1 MSAEGEEA
9 LPPGWAWA
17 TVGEVGVVQLG
28 RQRAPEHHRGPH
40 MRKYLRVANVF
51 EDAVDTRDVMEMNF
65 SPDEFEQ
72 FRLEAGDI
80 LLNEGQSR
88 ELVGRPAMFRGEVDE
103 CCFTNSLVRFRAG
116 ECVVPMFA
124 LYLFRHWLRDG
135 TFMGIANITTNIA
148 HLGAGRFAALS
159 IPVPPLAEQR
169 RIVAALDEMLGRVR
183 AARASLD
190 EAPSLLERA
199 RQAVLAAAFRGEL
212 TEAWREE
219 HPEVESAEALLERI
233 RAERRRRWEQVELAK
248 LTAKGKAPTDERW
261 KAKYEEPQQ
270 PDLRSLGPLPDSWRW
285 AGLSEIATLQLGQ
298 RRAPEFA
305 NEREYPYI
313 RAANITWRG
322 LDLGDVKRMGFLH
335 PEPLFLQWGDVLLN
349 EASGSPMEVGKAVL
363 WRGEIEGCCY
373 QATVLRVRPALA
385 DELGPW
391 LQSSFRNDALL
402 GRFATMAPGMGMVHL
417 SAERMRCWPIPLPP
431 LAEQHEIVRRVDA
444 ALAKLDAATAAVEET
459 RARLDAIERA
469 VLARAF
475 RGELVEQ
482 DADDE
487 PAAEMLARLRASRA
501 EAPTKRAR
509 RVAKA

>member
-51 EDAVDTRDVMEMNF
+51 EDAIDTRDVMEMNF

-190 EAPSLLERA
+190 EASLLLERA
-199 RQAVLAAAFRGEL
+199 RQAVLAATFAPKD
-212 TEAWREE
+212 
-219 HPEVESAEALLERI
+219 HPFSA
-233 RAERRRRWEQVELAK
+233 
-248 LTAKGKAPTDERW
+248 TSAPTDSSVWEERRL
-261 KAKYEEPQQ
+261 EEIVVDGAPICYGIVLPGPEVPDGVPYLRQQ
-270 PDLRSLGPLPDSWRW
+270 DIADGSIDFTEIKHTSR
-285 AGLSEIATLQLGQ
+285 EIAQQ
-298 RRAPEFA
+298 HRRSELAE
-305 NEREYPYI
+305 
-313 RAANITWRG
+313 
-322 LDLGDVKRMGFLH
+322 
-335 PEPLFLQWGDVLLN
+335 GDVLLCIIRN
-349 EASGSPMEVGKAVL
+349 LRV
-363 WRGEIEGCCY
+363 
-373 QATVLRVRPALA
+373 ATVPRALIGANLTQGTVRIRVNRTIAVPEFIALYLR
-385 DELGPW
+385 GPRAQTW
-391 LQSSFRNDALL
+391 MKQRYFGMAMPRINVKDA
-402 GRFATMAPGMGMVHL
+402 RVIPV
-417 SAERMRCWPIPLPP
+417 PLPP

-444 ALAKLDAATAAVEET
+444 ALAKLDAAAAAVEET

-501 EAPTKRAR
+501 EAPTKRGR